1 MLLLMIL
8 AKKKK
13 NKHPTI
19 TTANDTSRYLKWLLL
34 KRNQMSTSK
43 EQLLLERKLLN
54 DRCNEY
60 FGVLFQNIFKQR
72 SSASLQSS
80 SAMHYSPLHR
90 QCPSPELVRKSSA
103 PIQSNIF
110 TQTAQRTS
118 SDKYTVRRR
127 IALPLSIIRV
137 LDSGLFTVFT
147 SSIITML
154 LYLLF

>member
-90 QCPSPELVRKSSA
+90 
-103 PIQSNIF
+103 
-110 TQTAQRTS
+110 
-118 SDKYTVRRR
+118 
-127 IALPLSIIRV
+127 
-137 LDSGLFTVFT
+137 
-147 SSIITML
+147 
-154 LYLLF
+154 

>member
-1 MLLLMIL
+1 MCPELMTFFVQNISPVRDL
-8 AKKKK
+8 KNDKTLSCNVALNDLSKKKK

-90 QCPSPELVRKSSA
+90 
-103 PIQSNIF
+103 
-110 TQTAQRTS
+110 
-118 SDKYTVRRR
+118 
-127 IALPLSIIRV
+127 
-137 LDSGLFTVFT
+137 
-147 SSIITML
+147 
-154 LYLLF
+154 